1 MKHCAMKMQNIRT
14 IKTILVNLSTSHV
27 LTIYTEDLFL
37 IVQ

>member
-14 IKTILVNLSTSHV
+14 IKTILVNLSSHV